1 MSRVLLTFLL
11 SLAIVPAQE
20 PQLPE
25 GPGRDETMKLC
36 KQCHEVARSISLRQ
50 DRDGWHTTM
59 NKMVA
64 FGMKSTEQE
73 YATVLDYLSKH
84 FPADEVPRVNVNT
97 ATAIELESGL
107 TLRRSQAAALIAYRE
122 KNGDFKSIE
131 DLKKVPGLDAD
142 KLDAKKDRIAF

>member
-1 MSRVLLTFLL
+1 MSRVFLSLL
-11 SLAIVPAQE
+11 SLAIVYAQE

-25 GPGRDETMKLC
+25 GPGREETMKLC

-107 TLRRSQAAALIAYRE
+107 TLRRSQATALISYRE

>member
-1 MSRVLLTFLL
+1 MSRVFLSLL
-11 SLAIVPAQE
+11 SLAIVSAQE

-107 TLRRSQAAALIAYRE
+107 TLRRSQAAAVIAYRE

-142 KLDAKKDRIAF
+142 KLDGKKDRIAF

>member
-1 MSRVLLTFLL
+1 MSRVFLSLL
-11 SLAIVPAQE
+11 SLAIVSAQE
-20 PQLPE
+20 LQLPE

>member
-1 MSRVLLTFLL
+1 MSRVFLSLL
-11 SLAIVPAQE
+11 SLAIVCAQE

-64 FGMKSTEQE
+64 FGMKSTDKE
-73 YATVLDYLSKH
+73 YAAVLDYLVKH
-84 FPADEVPRVNVNT
+84 FPAEDVPRLNVNK
-97 ATAIELESGL
+97 ATAIELEAGL
-107 TLRRSQAAALIAYRE
+107 SLRRSQAAALIAYRE
-122 KNGDFKSIE
+122 KNGDFKGLD
-131 DLKKVPGLDAD
+131 DLKKVPGLDAA
-142 KLDAKKDRIAF
+142 KLDAKKDRLVF